1 MKIFQCLIQHF
12 AVIIVAAIRRTAAS
26 ILWWVHHDV
35 CVCVCVG
42 IYFCINMILITL
54 STFLAVIVINTHI
67 RGDRRNSVPDWLRRV
82 SLSLSLSLSVLGS
95 RCDQSIRT
103 QKRARTKIRPYFI
116 FYGSFYF
123 NHKIWSR
130 GYGRTFL
137 CSGTLIIISTLSFRC
152 TMFNLP

>member
-1 MKIFQCLIQHF
+1 MQHF
-12 AVIIVAAIRRTAAS
+12 AVIIVAATWDGGVDIVMS
-26 ILWWVHHDV
+26 SSW

-82 SLSLSLSLSVLGS
+82 SLSLSLSVLGS

-123 NHKIWSR
+123 NHKMWSMDAR
-130 GYGRTFL
+130 FCARVY
-137 CSGTLIIISTLSFRC
+137 SDHYIYS
-152 TMFNLP
+152 